1 MEQALRIRIE
11 YDNNRV
17 RPTSLPEIVGYS
29 IRNRAFK
36 ARYALGSND

>member
-1 MEQALRIRIE
+1 MEQALRIRTGC
-11 YDNNRV
+11 DDSKARS
-17 RPTSLPEIVGYS
+17 TSLPEMIGYS